1 MAATRRSTRGSR
13 DLPELFDELVASVDV
28 AIRGKDAEVRL
39 ALTCL
44 IAEGHLL
51 IEDVPGVG
59 KTLLAKAMA
68 RAMGLEHRRI
78 QFTPDLLPADVTGST
93 IYDQRT
99 KTFTFHPGP
108 VFANIVLGDEINRA
122 SPKTQSSLLEA
133 MEERTVTIDG
143 DAHELPDPFLVI
155 ATQNPIEHEGTYPL
169 PFAQMDRF
177 LMRLRIGYP
186 SPSAE
191 IEVLE
196 RHADGRGIDEV
207 VEVCGPDEILAMTKA
222 SRTVFV
228 SPAVHEY
235 IVTLVGATRDI
246 GDLELGASP
255 RAGLALVRAGRVLA
269 AAAGRDFMSPDDVKA
284 LAVPVLAHR
293 LVLAPD
299 AEFAGRT
306 VEDLV
311 NDLLRRVPV
320 PVGA

>member
-1 MAATRRSTRGSR
+1 MAATRRTSPSAR
-13 DLPELFDELVASVDV
+13 DLPGLFDELARSVDSAV
-28 AIRGKDAEVRL
+28 RGKDEEVRL

-59 KTLLAKAMA
+59 KTLLAKAMS

-93 IYDQRT
+93 IYDQRS
-99 KTFTFHPGP
+99 KSFAFHPGP

-143 DAHELPDPFLVI
+143 EAHALPDPFLVI

-177 LMRLRIGYP
+177 LMRLRLGYP
-186 SPSAE
+186 DPAAE

-196 RHADGRGIDEV
+196 RHADGHGIDEV
-207 VEVCGPDEILAMTKA
+207 APVCGPADVRAMTQA
-222 SRTVFV
+222 SRDVFV
-228 SPAVHEY
+228 SSAVHEY
-235 IVTLVGATRDI
+235 IVTLVGATRDLA
-246 GDLELGASP
+246 DLELGASP
-255 RAGLALVRAGRVLA
+255 RAGLALVRAGRVRA
-269 AAAGRDFMSPDDVKA
+269 AADGRDFLTPDDVKA

-299 AEFAGRT
+299 AEFAGRSAEGI
-306 VEDLV
+306 VD
-311 NDLLRRVPV
+311 DLLRRVPV

>member
-1 MAATRRSTRGSR
+1 MAVAKRASKRPDFPS
-13 DLPELFDELVASVDV
+13 LFEELVDSVDG
-28 AIRGKDAEVRL
+28 AIRGKDEEVRQ

-78 QFTPDLLPADVTGST
+78 QFTPDLLPADVTGSS
-93 IYDQRT
+93 IYDQRS
-99 KTFTFHPGP
+99 KSFSFHEGP
-108 VFANIVLGDEINRA
+108 IFANIVLGDEINRA

-143 DAHELPDPFLVI
+143 QMHHLPQPFLVI

-177 LMRLRIGYP
+177 LMRLTLGYP

-196 RHADGRGIDEV
+196 RHADGQGTDEV
-207 VEVCGPDEILAMTKA
+207 AEVCGPDEILAMAKA
-222 SRTVFV
+222 ARTVFV

-235 IVTLVGATRDI
+235 IVTLVGATRDLA
-246 GDLELGASP
+246 DLELGASP
-255 RAGLALVRAGRVLA
+255 RAGLALVRAGRVRA
-269 AAAGRDFMSPDDVKA
+269 ASEGRDYLSPDDVKA
-284 LAVPVLAHR
+284 LAVSVLAHR

-299 AEFAGRT
+299 AEFSGRSA
-306 VEDLV
+306 VDLV
-311 NDLLRRVPV
+311 NDLLSRVPV